1 MFQPYLLV
9 GLGGALGSML
19 RYGISTL
26 LPSKDST
33 SFPYG
38 TFVVNI
44 VGCLIFGLLIGYF
57 QKTGL
62 TSNNVRFFLTTGF
75 CGGFTTFSAF
85 SGETLTLV
93 QNQQFTI
100 AAVYVLASL
109 ILGLTILYLGTLL
122 IK

>member
-1 MFQPYLLV
+1 MFQQYLLV

-19 RYGISTL
+19 RYGISVL
-26 LPSKDST
+26 LPPKDSA
-33 SFPYG
+33 SFPYN

-44 VGCLIFGLLIGYF
+44 AGCFIFGLLIGYF
-57 QKTGL
+57 QKIDL
-62 TSNNVRFFLTTGF
+62 NSNNVRLIFTTGF

-85 SGETLTLV
+85 SGETLTLL
-93 QNQQFTI
+93 QNQQFTT

-109 ILGLTILYLGTLL
+109 ILGLAILYLGTLL